1 LACVASSE
9 VLICRISN
17 EIETVTE
24 FNYLGVTFTKNGKF
38 KLAKQKNI
46 EKATK
51 ATRTSLQTA
60 TRTSLQTA
68 TRTPLK
74 PG

>member
-1 LACVASSE
+1 MKK
-9 VLICRISN
+9 

-24 FNYLGVTFTKNGKF
+24 FNYLGVTLSKNGKY

-51 ATRTSLQTA
+51 AMYEVIRRGISYNLACFASSEVLICRISNEFSQ
-60 TRTSLQTA
+60 LHNYH
-68 TRTPLK
+68 
-74 PG
+74 